1 MCRLNVNPLISL
13 LFGLLALVTCLY
25 PAYSQEKTVVPS
37 NQQWIQYY
45 GQSPLT
51 EHWYLTGDIG
61 FRWKDGLTAAHQN
74 IIRAGALYRP
84 GKLWHM
90 GGGLAYSGI
99 YEAGKVEQIEWRVYE
114 EAGIMNKF
122 RKWELTHR
130 LRVEQ
135 RFRHPTPFTLRLRYA
150 FMASIPLF
158 VLSSTNSDFRLSLIT
173 GDELFINLQGATSSS
188 LFDQNRFL
196 AGPSLALSNALSI
209 AILWNS
215 QFAATK
221 LPSTYSQTHV
231 VWLQFRHQINLPK
244 KEKKI

>member
-1 MCRLNVNPLISL
+1 MLCS
-13 LFGLLALVTCLY
+13 LLALVTCLY
-25 PAYSQEKTVVPS
+25 PAYSQEKTVVRS

-45 GQSPLT
+45 AQSPLT
-51 EHWYLTGDIG
+51 EHWRLTGDIG

-99 YEAGKVEQIEWRVYE
+99 YDAGKVEQIEWRIYE

-135 RFRHPTPFTLRLRYA
+135 RFRHPMPFSVRIRYA
-150 FMASIPLF
+150 VTASIPLF
-158 VLSSTNSDFRLSLIT
+158 ALSSKNRDFGLSLIA
-173 GDELFINLQGATSSS
+173 GDELFISLQHETSSTI
-188 LFDQNRFL
+188 FDQNRFL
-196 AGPSLALSNALSI
+196 AGPGIGLGDAYSI

-215 QFAATK
+215 QFAATN
-221 LPSTYSQTHV
+221 LPSTYRQTHV
-231 VWLQFRHQINLPK
+231 VWLQLRHQINLQRK
-244 KEKKI
+244 ARKI